1 MNQPHEP
8 TQLKYNVNMFQC
20 FFKEKVVN
28 NVVDIEQQEKEK
40 EAERARLRDEEKRLS
55 EMVNNKWKT
64 KLRTEL
70 KYTSGHFVEIKARNA
85 YVRYSDNNFDNNFNM
100 SISVRELTKIINEL
114 SIEMQC
120 DYFITTRSIDDSSAY
135 YMVWTII
142 HKKQQPHT
150 PL

>member
-1 MNQPHEP
+1 
-8 TQLKYNVNMFQC
+8 MFQC

-28 NVVDIEQQEKEK
+28 HVVDIEQQEKEK

-85 YVRYSDNNFDNNFNM
+85 YVRYSDNNFNM
-100 SISVRELTKIINEL
+100 SISVHELTKIINEL

-142 HKKQQPHT
+142 RNKHNTQ
-150 PL
+150 L